1 MSVMRD
7 LFLALARSHRL
18 REIAIGFG
26 PARRMARRFV
36 AGETLAEAIAA
47 VQNLNR
53 KGLLATLDH
62 LGENV
67 TSETEARDATLEILD
82 LLEAIQTHELQSG
95 VSVKLTQLGLD
106 LHPALAADN
115 LGRILARAA
124 EAQRFVRIDMESF
137 DYVQPT
143 LDLFEESWEH
153 YKNVGLVIQS
163 YLYRSD
169 DDIAR
174 LVNLGASVRLVK
186 GAYDE
191 TPEVA
196 YPEKGDID
204 ASFVRLME
212 QLFGDKA
219 QSNGVFLAIA
229 THDTGLID
237 WAKDHTQRQGIPKDR
252 FEFQMLYG
260 IRSALQRQLVA
271 EGYRVRAYVPYGD
284 QWYPY
289 LMRRLAERPAN
300 VMLVARNLLPTAISA
315 GARRPRSPRLR
326 IRSP

>member
-1 MSVMRD
+1 
-7 LFLALARSHRL
+7 
-18 REIAIGFG
+18 
-26 PARRMARRFV
+26 MARRFV
-36 AGETLAEAIAA
+36 AGETLEEAIRT
-47 VQNLNR
+47 VQHLNQH
-53 KGLLATLDH
+53 GLLATLDH

-82 LLEAIQTHELQSG
+82 LLQAIEAQELQSG

-143 LDLFEESWEH
+143 LDLFEECWQH
-153 YKNVGLVIQS
+153 YKNVGVVIQS
-163 YLYRSD
+163 YLYRSND
-169 DDIAR
+169 DVAR
-174 LVNLGASVRLVK
+174 LVGLGASVRLVK

-191 TPEVA
+191 PSDVA
-196 YPEKGDID
+196 YPDKDDID
-204 ASFVRLME
+204 ANFVRLIE
-212 QLFGDKA
+212 QLFSDEA
-219 QSNGVFLAIA
+219 QSNGVFSAIA
-229 THDTGLID
+229 THDTKLIE
-237 WAKDHTQRQGIPKDR
+237 WAKDHARQRGISQDL

-260 IRSALQRQLVA
+260 IRSALQRQLLS

-300 VMLVARNLLPTAISA
+300 LALLARNLV
-315 GARRPRSPRLR
+315 
-326 IRSP
+326 